1 MHERYA
7 VWHELAIENS
17 ADIRQAT
24 SLDERSVMTGDKE
37 RFEKVLAVAINPGAY
52 EGEAIAAL
60 RKARE
65 LAKRNPSLANAA
77 PSPGLP
83 LPARTE
89 PEYSIRLRVRNIPFD
104 WFKVCI
110 NSLSAEA
117 YGLGLKSK
125 LYCDLSEVPTAL
137 DVSCDGSHEACEAFR
152 VHLDALIDYVS
163 GQSRAATET
172 TAG

>member
-17 ADIRQAT
+17 ADIRQST
-24 SLDERSVMTGDKE
+24 FLDERSVMTGDKE

-77 PSPGLP
+77 PTPGLP

-110 NSLSAEA
+110 NSLSARH
-117 YGLGLKSK
+117 S
-125 LYCDLSEVPTAL
+125 
-137 DVSCDGSHEACEAFR
+137 
-152 VHLDALIDYVS
+152 
-163 GQSRAATET
+163 
-172 TAG
+172 